1 MKSCIRFAENISF
14 SASTHKIYKPE
25 DAKNLMF
32 SAKRVQRF
40 IQVCKKSDVQKY
52 ILYVFLPAAGGNFLA
67 ICSPEMQFLKGFEGY
82 LTSKSQKFSPAAQ
95 GFGPN

>member
-32 SAKRVQRF
+32 KNTFCMGFCPPQAE
-40 IQVCKKSDVQKY
+40 
-52 ILYVFLPAAGGNFLA
+52 NFETFV
-67 ICSPEMQFLKGFEGY
+67 SPEMQFLQGFEGY
-82 LTSKSQKFSPAAQ
+82 LTSKSQKISPAAQ
-95 GFGPN
+95 EFDERIW